1 MRETKERVASQIN
14 LIVATFDPYCDELT
28 DDQKKDFDDLKKC
41 QSILSRSFKPNIEKS
56 AIIV

>member
-1 MRETKERVASQIN
+1 MRTAKERVASQIN

-28 DDQKKDFDDLKKC
+28 DEQKKDFDDLKKC

-56 AIIV
+56 A